1 MDAVIANS
9 AYTKG
14 FLDKYLGV
22 DAIVVEPV
30 PPPIP
35 YYAPRKRV
43 GYFGSWSSVKGIQ
56 VLLKAWEKV
65 TGAQLLLFCDPPP
78 QAVDEGRL
86 LYGYDNVVVMGRY
99 SRSHLSRLLNMVDLV
114 VVPSLNESYGLV
126 RREVGSLGTICIAT
140 DAGGLAGEVKAGDP
154 DALAKA
160 IQEAIDTD
168 FTIIADKDWLPPK
181 DAIWVDGMDRLT
193 AIDDTGGD

>member
-22 DAIVVEPV
+22 DAVTIEPV
-30 PPPIP
+30 PPQIP

-56 VLLKAWEKV
+56 ILLKAWEKV

-86 LYGYDNVVVMGRY
+86 LFGYDENVIVMGRY
-99 SRSHLSRLLNMVDLV
+99 HRGHLSRLLNGICLV
-114 VVPSLNESYGLV
+114 ITPSLNESYGLV
-126 RREVGSLGTICIAT
+126 KRECESLGVPVIAT
-140 DAGGLAGEVKAGDP
+140 DAGGLGGTVKAGDAE
-154 DALAKA
+154 ALAKA
-160 IQEAIDTD
+160 IQEAID
-168 FTIIADKDWLPPK
+168 
-181 DAIWVDGMDRLT
+181 
-193 AIDDTGGD
+193 GDN